1 MSLSATFVTGSRAG
15 TVFALEPGREVG
27 FGRSHAS
34 AVRLEEGD
42 VSGHHVLLIC
52 GLEDRVSM
60 KVLSQHLTTLNGR
73 QVAPGSEV
81 ALAVGD
87 EVGMGGVVRFKI
99 TGESAESAGPASA
112 ATPRTDEDDDEIET
126 ELMRTRNGSDEEI
139 LAIKRRFRALAKRKF
154 IVSFA
159 PVAVAV
165 AAVVALTV
173 LLVSNDE
180 EFTSWPTDKDGK
192 DLFKY
197 ELVEPSIA
205 VCVPDLGEGTTVV
218 ETERGKRV
226 ASALGRDRDI
236 PLAVEWEVLKDKKFL
251 EIDRIDAFDGYLR
264 FRRQREHQF
273 APGSK
278 RAFVFFTT
286 GRGGG
291 IPVSWI
297 DFTRRVGEVDWFGYL
312 VYLRRADQVYAIT
325 VEVPA
330 EMRWR
335 ADEFLRVNLGAFVI
349 YAPKNVPKHWEGA
362 SEFRRETTVGQDL
375 SEAGI
380 FLSRKAASN
389 WEPAFYRIRSALIK
403 ATRDGD
409 EAGVAAAQELLV
421 RLREEQGN
429 WYNRARL
436 AYRKAEIAGREGDIQ
451 AIQASGEEAFT
462 PVFMTS
468 DFRYERIKRKEWR

>member
-42 VSGHHVLLIC
+42 VSGHHVLLLC
-52 GLEDRVSM
+52 GPEDRVSM

-87 EVGMGGVVRFKI
+87 EVGMGCVVRFKL
-99 TGESAESAGPASA
+99 TGEGAGGTGP
-112 ATPRTDEDDDEIET
+112 TPVAVPQLEEDDEIET

-139 LAIKRRFRALAKRKF
+139 LAIKRRFRAQAQRKF
-154 IVSFA
+154 ITSFA

-180 EFTSWPTDKDGK
+180 EFTSWPTDKDGE

-205 VCVPDLGEGTTVV
+205 VCVPDLGEDVTVV

-226 ASALGRDRDI
+226 TSALGRDRDI
-236 PLAVEWEVLKDKKFL
+236 PLTVEWEILKDKKFL
-251 EIDRIDAFDGYLR
+251 EVDRLDAFDAYLKL
-264 FRRQREHQF
+264 RRQQEQQF

-291 IPVSWI
+291 VPVSWI
-297 DFTRRVGEVDWFGYL
+297 DFTRRVGDADRFGYL

-325 VEVPA
+325 VEVPV

-349 YAPKNVPKHWEGA
+349 YAPRSVPEHWEGA
-362 SEFRRETTVGQDL
+362 SEFRRETTVEQDL
-375 SEAGI
+375 AEARV
-380 FLSRKAASN
+380 FLSRKASSN
-389 WEPAFYRIRSALIK
+389 WDPAFYRIRSALIK
-403 ATRDGD
+403 ATRDDD
-409 EAGVAAAQELLV
+409 EAGAAAAQDLLV

-429 WYNRARL
+429 WYNRAKL
-436 AYRKAEIAGREGDIQ
+436 AYRKAELAGREGDIQ

-462 PVFMTS
+462 PVFMTT